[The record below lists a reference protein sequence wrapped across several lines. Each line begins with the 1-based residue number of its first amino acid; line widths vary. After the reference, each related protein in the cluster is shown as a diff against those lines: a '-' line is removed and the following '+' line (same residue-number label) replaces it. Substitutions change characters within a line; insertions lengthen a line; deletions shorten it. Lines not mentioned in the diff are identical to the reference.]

1 MTNYWFSI
9 VCPYIQKQL
18 LKFKKHLG
26 EFPMSLFISNAYAE
40 GGAAPG
46 AAGPDMLIMLAIFG
60 LIFYFMIYRPQAKR
74 VKEHKNLVSSLAK
87 GDEVLTAGGI
97 IGKITKVSDD
107 KDFVKVELAE
117 GTEVMIQKGSISSV
131 LPKGTIKSI

>member
-1 MTNYWFSI
+1 
-9 VCPYIQKQL
+9 
-18 LKFKKHLG
+18 
-26 EFPMSLFISNAYAE
+26 MSLFISNAYAE
-40 GGAAPG
+40 GGAAAP

-74 VKEHKNLVSSLAK
+74 VKEHKNLVASLAK
-87 GDEVLTAGGI
+87 GDEVLTAGGL
-97 IGKITKVSDD
+97 IGKITKVSEE

-117 GTEVMIQKGSISSV
+117 GTEVMIQKSSISSV